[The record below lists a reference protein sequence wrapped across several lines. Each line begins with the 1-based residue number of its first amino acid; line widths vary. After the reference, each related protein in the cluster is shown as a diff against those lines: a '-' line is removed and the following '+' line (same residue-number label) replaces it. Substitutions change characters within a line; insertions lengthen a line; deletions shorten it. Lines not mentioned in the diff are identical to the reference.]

1 MVSTTTAY
9 RHDRRVDF
17 IVSMTAAF
25 ALLGVGSIGVFRV
38 LVLGDHGALTSYVP
52 WGLWVGVYVYLV
64 WLEVGMI
71 ISYFMLR
78 RYFKIDGLEK
88 LGPVVMLAA
97 ISALVAALFAI
108 GMDLGHPFR
117 FWRAYLTPNF
127 GSLMTWMIWL
137 HTIYLGILSFEL
149 YAYMRGKETVRR
161 WQIYLNLATYVSIP
175 IGVALIAVIGG
186 LFGVVAA
193 RPFWNASVLPLMF
206 FIASLVGGLGL
217 ITVLHLLFSPT
228 KGSALYQETAVH
240 LGRIFLGAIVVGAI
254 AAFANALVIAY
265 PNVPAHAEGLRLVA
279 FGPYWWTIWI
289 VHIGLGVL
297 LPVALLS
304 RWPESMYSILAGA
317 GLYVLA
323 FAMVP
328 VNIIIPGLAYPMPA
342 MEGLRDAF
350 IHEKLT
356 FSYAPSATEYLI
368 VLFSIGIALTLFS
381 LGYRYIVQPY
391 FKQYVRRHPE
401 EADIMPEVQP

>member
-1 MVSTTTAY
+1 MLSPTTAY

-17 IVSMTAAF
+17 FVSMSLAGLLL
-25 ALLGVGSIGVFRV
+25 LLGSYGVFQV
-38 LVLGDHGALTSYVP
+38 LVGGVHGALTSYVP

-71 ISYFMLR
+71 LSYFMLR

-97 ISALVAALFAI
+97 IAALTAALFTI

-117 FWRAYLTPNF
+117 FWKAYLNPNF

-137 HTIYLGILSFEL
+137 HTLYLVILSLEL
-149 YAYMRGKETVRR
+149 YAYKSGKETVRR
-161 WQIYLNLATYVSIP
+161 WQIYLNLLTYVSIP

-206 FIASLVGGLGL
+206 FIASMVGGLGL
-217 ITVLHLLFSPT
+217 LTLLHLLFSPT
-228 KGSALYQETAVH
+228 EGSLLFHETARDMS
-240 LGRIFLGAIVVGAI
+240 RIFLGAILVGLV
-254 AAFANALVIAY
+254 AALANGLVIAY
-265 PNVPAHAEGLRLVA
+265 PNVPAYAEGLRLVL

-289 VHIGLGVL
+289 VHLVFGVVVPIIL
-297 LPVALLS
+297 LAFWRKNVYA
-304 RWPESMYSILAGA
+304 IAAAA
-317 GLYVLA
+317 GLYVAA
-323 FAMVP
+323 FSMVP

-350 IHEKLT
+350 SHEKLT
-356 FSYAPSATEYLI
+356 FAYTPAAVEWLV
-368 VLFSIGIALTLFS
+368 VLFSIGIALLIFS
-381 LGYRYIVQPY
+381 LGHRFIIQPY
-391 FKQYVRRHPE
+391 FREYIQRHPE
-401 EADIMPEVQP
+401 ESSIMPRV